1 DPVSGSRFDITVA
14 ALDAHNNID
23 MTYSGTVTFAS
34 SDMAADVVLPATY
47 TLTTRPRADNGLHVF
62 TKTGRGETT
71 RITAG
76 NQMIVVSGGRVN
88 GSITVTVMPGAVTH
102 FRLDA
107 PVSAVSGSPFEITV
121 TALDAHDNVVTSY
134 VGTVTFTTSDTAAGV
149 VLPEDYTFTT
159 ADNGVHIFTDT

>member
-1 DPVSGSRFDITVA
+1 PSDPVSGSRFDITVA

-34 SDMAADVVLPATY
+34 SDMAAAVVLPATY
-47 TLTTRPRADNGLHVF
+47 TFTTGPRADNGLHLF
-62 TKTGRGETT
+62 TNTRPRATT

-76 NQMIVVSGGRVN
+76 NQLIIVSDGTIN
-88 GSITVTVMPGAVTH
+88 GNITVTVMPGAVTH

-107 PVSAVSGSPFEITV
+107 PASAVSGSPFEITV

-149 VLPEDYTFTT
+149 VLPEDYT
-159 ADNGVHIFTDT
+159 